1 MHKNNSKNASKNIKI
16 SVLVSVGEHPLS
28 ARPCR
33 AEQDARAL
41 ELGLMLAPE
50 NLQIVYA
57 GTTSDSAAA
66 AVLKEYMGMGIDQ
79 VEVLDVPPKTDV
91 TLPLLEKLKQD
102 CPDVV
107 LTGMRAE
114 NGESSGMLP
123 YLLSEQLKM
132 AMVPAISNILSI
144 DKTAG
149 FAEVL
154 QALPRG
160 QRRKVKVNLP
170 FIASVDM
177 AAAAPR
183 QSAYGSA
190 MRGHLKIDPV
200 TQTMHDADQEQWQIS
215 PAQARPKRLKIVKAK
230 TAADRFKAA
239 TAKVQGGLG
248 KVIYDNKESAEAILK
263 LLKDEKIL

>member
-1 MHKNNSKNASKNIKI
+1 MLKDISKTTSKNIKM
-16 SVLVSVGEHPLS
+16 SVLISVGEHPLS
-28 ARPCR
+28 ARPRR

-41 ELGLMLAPE
+41 ELGLKLAPE
-50 NLQIVYA
+50 NLNILYV
-57 GTTSDSAAA
+57 GSTGDSAAT

-79 VEVLDVPPKTDV
+79 LEVLDVPPKTDV
-91 TLPLLEKLKQD
+91 ILPLLEKLQQD

-107 LTGMRAE
+107 LTGIRAE

-123 YLLSEQLKM
+123 YLLSEQLNM
-132 AMVPAISNILSI
+132 AMLPAITDILCI
-144 DKTAG
+144 DKTTG

-200 TQTMHDADQEQWQIS
+200 TRTMHDAEQEQWHIS

-239 TAKVQGGLG
+239 TAKVQSGSG

-263 LLKDEKIL
+263 LLKDEKVL

>member
-1 MHKNNSKNASKNIKI
+1 MGNNNSKHASANIKI
-16 SVLVSVGEHPLS
+16 SVLVSIGEHPLS
-28 ARPCR
+28 ARARR

-41 ELGLMLAPE
+41 ELGLKLAPE
-50 NLQIVYA
+50 SLQILYA
-57 GTTSDSAAA
+57 GTTSDSAAI
-66 AVLKEYMGMGIDQ
+66 AVLKEYMGMGINQ
-79 VEVLDVPPKTDV
+79 VQVLDVPPNTDV
-91 TLPLLEKLKQD
+91 TLPLLQKLQLD

-107 LTGMRAE
+107 LTGIRAE

-123 YLLSEQLKM
+123 YLLSERLNM
-132 AMVPAISNILSI
+132 AVVPAITDILSM
-144 DKTAG
+144 DKKAG

-160 QRRKVKVNLP
+160 QRRKVKVSLP

-190 MRGHLKIDPV
+190 MRGHLKIEPIAH
-200 TQTMHDADQEQWQIS
+200 TMTDLEQNKWQVS

-239 TAKVQGGLG
+239 TAKVQGGSG

-263 LLKDEKIL
+263 LLKDEKVL